1 MTNTPK
7 YSCVLPFHHMAVRPD
22 GQIFPCCVFRADE
35 VPKDLNVSHPDPFNH
50 DYMKW
55 LRQKMRKDE
64 YVHGCRKCYEDEK
77 SSSRSFRVDLLS
89 PWMEDFGIP
98 TVEEGRGVV
107 KKLTNIDLALSNVC
121 NNKCRMCM
129 PELSTHWYSDAKKLG
144 LPIPKGI
151 ITDNT
156 IVNHYDLSDLRFI
169 KILGGEPMM
178 EQDKLIKVL
187 KKCTLDKLTLL
198 LVTNVSILP
207 TPELVALLKQC
218 KKVSI
223 DMSID
228 SYGKLNDFLRKDS
241 NWDTVHTNI
250 HWYKN
255 NFDIVSMH
263 SVSSIYNVNKVHEL
277 LDFCLENDLGHDCV
291 VVDGP
296 DWMGPRNLP
305 EEVKP
310 WVLEYLESME
320 HKYVGTT
327 SVIPARKIFPLLKDD
342 LAQEGDFGYFL
353 RMDNTFNKLRTEHWK
368 TLNPELWNKIEPFIN
383 KVKI

>member
-1 MTNTPK
+1 MTDIPK
-7 YSCVLPFHHMAVRPD
+7 YSCVLPFHHLAVAPS
-22 GQIFPCCVFRADE
+22 GQIRPCCVFRQDE
-35 VPKDLNVSHPDPFNH
+35 VPEDFNVSHPDPFNH

-55 LRQKMRKDE
+55 LRQKMRNDE

-77 SSSRSFRVDLLS
+77 ASSRSFRVDLLS

-207 TPELVALLKQC
+207 TPELSALLKQC

-250 HWYKN
+250 RWYKN
-255 NFDIVSMH
+255 NFNLVSMH

-277 LDFCLENDLGHDCV
+277 LDFCIENDLGHDCV

-296 DWMGPRNLP
+296 DWMSPRNLP

-320 HKYVGTT
+320 HKYVETT
-327 SVIPARKIFPLLKDD
+327 SVIQARKIFPLLKDD

-353 RMDNTFNKLRTEHWK
+353 RMDDTFNKLRTEHWK
-368 TLNPELWNKIEPFIN
+368 TLNPELWNKIEPFI
-383 KVKI
+383 I